1 MSKKIDFGPKTI
13 KYDLNAQDYSP
24 MILGEANEL
33 IPYIEKHR
41 EQFPNTARFFGDILR
56 SHCSRHP
63 QLEDWLLIIYFQ
75 FFRSGNIAS
84 LKWIEDKANELIG
97 FIGQDAWEAYS
108 ADVLARTDCATTND
122 LLDRLY
128 DIQLEMSGAIYL
140 GREGWKPGF
149 IPRSD
154 KEEKPDIQG
163 IKDGKKCVLEC
174 KFVHTSEK
182 FEAFGRRF
190 DRAAHLYTAPKPPLV
205 LIEQCRF
212 PSSTKIKAL
221 TPDDCT
227 LVKKFFGKIYADR
240 ENTHLAMHNRGAFA
254 YAYNLE
260 PALVPID
267 AQYQFARKQGKGF
280 ALQYLQR
287 LLKKAAS
294 QLGKEEFGGSQK
306 MLFVGLQPDAL
317 YLSPWNEPAIDRV
330 KSIFILKGL
339 SQQITVVF
347 SENVDFPV
355 RGYL

>member
-1 MSKKIDFGPKTI
+1 MSKKVDFDPKTI
-13 KYDLNAQDYSP
+13 KYDLNAHNYSP
-24 MILGEANEL
+24 MILGEAKEL
-33 IPYIEKHR
+33 IPYIEKYQ
-41 EQFPNTARFFGDILR
+41 EQFPNTARFFRDILG
-56 SHCSRHP
+56 SHCSCHP
-63 QLEDWLLIIYFQ
+63 LLEDWLLIIYFQ
-75 FFRSGNIAS
+75 FFRSGDITS
-84 LKWIEDKANELIG
+84 LKWMEHKANEIIS
-97 FIGQDAWEAYS
+97 FIGQEAWEAYS
-108 ADVLARTDCATTND
+108 AEVIDRTDCATTND

-140 GREGWKPGF
+140 GREGWKTGF
-149 IPRSD
+149 IPRSN
-154 KEEKPDIQG
+154 KEEKPDIWG

-190 DRAAHLYTAPKPPLV
+190 DRAAHLYADPKPPLV

-212 PSSTKIKAL
+212 PSSTKIKSL
-221 TPDDCT
+221 TPTDCT
-227 LVKKFFGKIYADR
+227 LVKKFFGEIYADR
-240 ENTHLAMHNRGAFA
+240 ESTHMAMHNRGAFV

-294 QLGKEEFGGSQK
+294 QLGKEEFGDSQK

-317 YLSPWNEPAIDRV
+317 YLSPWNEPAIDRL

-347 SENVDFPV
+347 SENVDFP
-355 RGYL
+355 